1 MIIFTQAIFWI
12 IVAVIV
18 AKVGKAIA
26 KKLWPKDWNNHP
38 F

>member
-1 MIIFTQAIFWI
+1 MTKAIFWI

-26 KKLWPKDWNNHP
+26 KKLFPEDWE
-38 F
+38 

>member
-1 MIIFTQAIFWI
+1 MTKAVFWI

-26 KKLWPKDWNNHP
+26 KKLFPEDWE
-38 F
+38 